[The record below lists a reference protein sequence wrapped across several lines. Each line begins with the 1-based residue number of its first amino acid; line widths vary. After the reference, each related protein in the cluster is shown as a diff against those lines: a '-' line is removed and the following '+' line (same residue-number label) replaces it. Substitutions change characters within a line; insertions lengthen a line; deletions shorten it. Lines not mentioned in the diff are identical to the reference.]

1 MLALQNMRDELRRS
15 LGVDLT
21 DMPDPQADELLNR
34 SLWELT
40 EKFPFREKEFS
51 VTFDTV
57 PAINK
62 YTMPSNFESLLD
74 ICILTPNVNEYR
86 VLTRATRVTYD
97 NTQNVTVDAQD
108 VPTEYVR
115 DNDAIILFP
124 VPDAI
129 YTIRMR
135 YLKSIS
141 DLTDLNSTLGL
152 PRNWHEM
159 VLLGGIWRG
168 FITLGDYERAQASK
182 AHQVSLLQSTVPIEA
197 KEEFD
202 SHISGVEVYGR
213 TGSRGNL

>member
-1 MLALQNMRDELRRS
+1 MRDELRRS

-51 VTFDTV
+51 VTFPTV
-57 PAINK
+57 VAVNK

-74 ICILTPNVNEYR
+74 ICVLDPNTNEYALI
-86 VLTRATRVTYD
+86 VRATRVTYD
-97 NTQNVTVDAQD
+97 NMQSVTPDNQAM
-108 VPTEYVR
+108 PTEYVR
-115 DNDAIILFP
+115 DNDAIILYP
-124 VPDAI
+124 IPDLA

-152 PRNWHEM
+152 PRNWHEI

-182 AHQVSLLQSTVPIEA
+182 AHQVSLLQSTVPVEA

-213 TGSRGNL
+213 DGIRGRL